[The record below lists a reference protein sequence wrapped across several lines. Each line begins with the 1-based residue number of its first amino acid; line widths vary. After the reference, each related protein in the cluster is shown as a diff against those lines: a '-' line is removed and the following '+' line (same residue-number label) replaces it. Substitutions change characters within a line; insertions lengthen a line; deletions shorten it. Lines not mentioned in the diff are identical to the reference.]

1 LTSRAVDILMSVCR
15 RDTKLLGRQ
24 IEEQL
29 RRNIRRGVL
38 ASGSFLPSSR
48 DLAHQLGVSR
58 PVVSNAYAQL
68 ADEGFV
74 VLRQGA
80 LPRVAGS
87 AAKGISHRRDAAARV
102 PAPEF
107 DFLPAVPDLSSFPR
121 VQWMR
126 SYRKA
131 LQRMRDEDFGYRDPH
146 GCEVLRHAIVEY
158 LGRVRGVVAEPDQV
172 VIASGFAQSRVLAC
186 RTLRAIGRTCV
197 AVEDPGY
204 ADLDLITSVGLRVAP
219 VPVDAAGLQVDV
231 LASTRADAL
240 ITTPAHQFPT
250 GVVLSSERR
259 RALLGWVRTRNGI
272 VLEDDYDSEFRYD
285 RTPIDALQGLE
296 PTRVIYAGTAS
307 KILSPG
313 LRLGWLVVPRAMV
326 DTIRAEQ
333 RLLDLGY
340 PRIDQHALAEFLT
353 SGALDQHLRRMR
365 AVYRRRRD
373 ALMEALAAELPE
385 AEVTGIS
392 TGVHATVRLPSTSD
406 EQAIKRE
413 ASRRGI
419 ALGTLTPHRINV
431 ISDSPTLLLGYA
443 RISEDNIRAGVR
455 ALVTAIRATRKE
467 VWVGAW

>member
-1 LTSRAVDILMSVCR
+1 MSVCR
-15 RDTKLLGRQ
+15 DDTKLLGRQ

-68 ADEGFV
+68 AGEGFV
-74 VLRQGA
+74 AMRQGA
-80 LPRVAGS
+80 QPRVAGG
-87 AAKGISHRRDAAARV
+87 AAKRISHRREAAA

-107 DFLPAVPDLSSFPR
+107 DFLPAVPDFSSFPR

-126 SYRKA
+126 AYRKA
-131 LQRMRDEDFGYRDPH
+131 LQKMRDEDFGYRDPH
-146 GCEVLRHAIVEY
+146 GCGVLRHAIVEY

-172 VIASGFAQSRVLAC
+172 VITSGFAQSRVLVC
-186 RTLRAIGRTCV
+186 WTLRAIGRTCV

-204 ADLDLITSVGLRVAP
+204 ADLNLITSVGLQVAP
-219 VPVDAAGLQVDV
+219 VPADEAGLQVDV

-240 ITTPAHQFPT
+240 MTTPAHQFPT
-250 GVVLSSERR
+250 GAVLSSERR
-259 RALLGWVRTRNGI
+259 RALLGWVRTRNVI
-272 VLEDDYDSEFRYD
+272 VLEDDYDSEFRYH
-285 RTPIDALQGLE
+285 RAPNDALQGLE
-296 PTRVIYAGTAS
+296 PARVIYAGTAS
-307 KILSPG
+307 KILAPA
-313 LRLGWLVVPRAMV
+313 LRLGWLVVPRTML
-326 DTIRAEQ
+326 DTFHAEQ
-333 RLLDLGY
+333 RRLDFGC

-353 SGALDQHLRRMR
+353 SGALDQHLRRLR

-373 ALMEALAAELPE
+373 ALMEALAAEVPD
-385 AEVTGIS
+385 AVVTGMAA
-392 TGVHATVRLPSTSD
+392 GVHATVRLPSTSD

-419 ALGTLTPHRINV
+419 ALGTLTPYRINV
-431 ISDSPTLLLGYA
+431 TSDSPTLLLGYA

-455 ALVTAIRATRKE
+455 ALASAICATRKDTPSCRT
-467 VWVGAW
+467 